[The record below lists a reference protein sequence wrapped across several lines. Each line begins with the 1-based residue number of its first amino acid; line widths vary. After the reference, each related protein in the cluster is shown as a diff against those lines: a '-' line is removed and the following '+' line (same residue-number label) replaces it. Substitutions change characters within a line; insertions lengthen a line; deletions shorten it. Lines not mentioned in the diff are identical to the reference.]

1 MTLQDHSLGQLA
13 RQIPGATRIFHE
25 HGLDFCCGGKQS
37 LRDAAQRKGLDAAAV
52 AAIAAQLRALQDEA
66 DPSAQDW
73 NTAAPAALIEHI
85 LLRFHARHRE
95 QLPELIRLAQ
105 RVEQVHGERAE
116 CPLGLADHLSEM
128 LGELESHMQK
138 EEQVLFPMLLRGLHA
153 AASRPIAVMR
163 AEHDDHGVA
172 LQRLAELTDDI
183 TLPRAACNTWRA
195 LYLGLRALREDLMEH
210 IHLENNV
217 LFEGAAAI
225 AAATAPAPAQA
236 NGCGCSAHA

>member
-85 LLRFHARHRE
+85 LVRFHARHRE
-95 QLPELIRLAQ
+95 QLPELIRLAR

-217 LFEGAAAI
+217 LFEGAAAT

>member
-13 RQIPGATRIFHE
+13 RQIPGATRIFHD
-25 HGLDFCCGGKQS
+25 HGLDFCCGGKQT
-37 LRDAAQRKGLDAAAV
+37 LRDAAQQKGLDAAAV
-52 AAIAAQLRALQDEA
+52 AAIAAQLHVLQDEA

-85 LLRFHARHRE
+85 LVRFHARHRE
-95 QLPELIRLAQ
+95 QLPELIRLAR
-105 RVEQVHGERAE
+105 RVEQVHGERSE

-172 LQRLAELTDDI
+172 LQRLADLTDDI

-195 LYLGLRALREDLMEH
+195 LYLGLRTLRQDLMEH

-217 LFEGAAAI
+217 LFEGAAAT
-225 AAATAPAPAQA
+225 ASATAPTPAQA

>member
-37 LRDAAQRKGLDAAAV
+37 LRDAAQRKGLDAAAG

-85 LLRFHARHRE
+85 LVRFHARHRE
-95 QLPELIRLAQ
+95 QLPELIRLAR

-217 LFEGAAAI
+217 LFEGAAAT